1 VASPRYVILARP
13 ELSHGG
19 TIVDK
24 AARAEEL
31 SRLLDQLSYEVTAA
45 RSAGVDRPQ
54 ELRRAV
60 KTIGKLAADIDA
72 LAVTEVAAR
81 REE

>member
-1 VASPRYVILARP
+1 
-13 ELSHGG
+13 
-19 TIVDK
+19 VDT

-31 SRLLDQLSYEVTAA
+31 SQLLDELTYEVTAA

-60 KTIGKLAADIDA
+60 KAIGKLAADIDA
-72 LAVTEVAAR
+72 LAVTEVASR
-81 REE
+81 QNE

>member
-1 VASPRYVILARP
+1 MDR
-13 ELSHGG
+13 
-19 TIVDK
+19 

-31 SRLLDQLSYEVTAA
+31 NQLIDELTYEVTAA

-54 ELRRAV
+54 ELRRAL
-60 KTIGKLAADIDA
+60 KAIAKLAADIDA
-72 LAVTEVAAR
+72 LAVTEVASR

>member
-1 VASPRYVILARP
+1 MNR
-13 ELSHGG
+13 
-19 TIVDK
+19 

-31 SRLLDQLSYEVTAA
+31 NQLLDELSYEVTAA

-60 KTIGKLAADIDA
+60 KKIGKLAADIDA

-81 REE
+81 QKD

>member
-1 VASPRYVILARP
+1 
-13 ELSHGG
+13 
-19 TIVDK
+19 VDR

-31 SRLLDQLSYEVTAA
+31 SQLLDELSYELTAA

-60 KTIGKLAADIDA
+60 KLIGKLAADVDA
-72 LAVTEVAAR
+72 LAVTEVASR
-81 REE
+81 QKE

>member
-1 VASPRYVILARP
+1 VNR
-13 ELSHGG
+13 
-19 TIVDK
+19 

-31 SRLLDQLSYEVTAA
+31 NQLLDELSYEVTAA

-60 KTIGKLAADIDA
+60 KKIGKLAADIDA

-81 REE
+81 QKD

>member
-1 VASPRYVILARP
+1 MCHPGAPGHEVWRTTVNR
-13 ELSHGG
+13 
-19 TIVDK
+19 

-31 SRLLDQLSYEVTAA
+31 NQLLDELSYEVTAA

-60 KTIGKLAADIDA
+60 KKIGKLAADIDA

-81 REE
+81 QKD

>member
-1 VASPRYVILARP
+1 MDR
-13 ELSHGG
+13 
-19 TIVDK
+19 

-31 SRLLDQLSYEVTAA
+31 SQLLDELSYELTAA

-60 KTIGKLAADIDA
+60 KLIGKLAADVDA
-72 LAVTEVAAR
+72 LAVTEVASR
-81 REE
+81 QKE

>member
-1 VASPRYVILARP
+1 MDR
-13 ELSHGG
+13 
-19 TIVDK
+19 

-31 SRLLDQLSYEVTAA
+31 SQLLDRLSYELTAA

-60 KTIGKLAADIDA
+60 KTIAKLAADIDA
-72 LAVTEVAAR
+72 LAVTEVASR
-81 REE
+81 QNE

>member
-1 VASPRYVILARP
+1 MDR
-13 ELSHGG
+13 
-19 TIVDK
+19 

-31 SRLLDQLSYEVTAA
+31 SQLLDRLSYELTAA

-60 KTIGKLAADIDA
+60 KSIAKLAADIDA
-72 LAVTEVAAR
+72 LAVTEVASR
-81 REE
+81 QNE